1 MITGEGEEQ
10 EKNEPRREKVRVSES
25 GKLTERRKSSSDRLF
40 MLEIKLNLDENL
52 TEPRICAL
60 ELLIAKAKRQINSK
74 NYLYLP
80 SKVTARIFPPIKVRK
95 SPLLDYH
102 RAVERG
108 KHRVAR
114 I

>member
-1 MITGEGEEQ
+1 MTGEKEEQ
-10 EKNEPRREKVRVSES
+10 EKNKPRKEKARVNESRE
-25 GKLTERRKSSSDRLF
+25 LTEKRKGSSDRLF
-40 MLEIKLNLDENL
+40 LLEIDLNLDESL

-60 ELLIAKAKRQINSK
+60 ELLSAKVKRQISSK

-95 SPLLDYH
+95 SLPLDHHRVVEHGKH
-102 RAVERG
+102 RAV
-108 KHRVAR
+108 R

>member
-1 MITGEGEEQ
+1 MTGEGG
-10 EKNEPRREKVRVSES
+10 EKEKSKPKKEKARVSE
-25 GKLTERRKSSSDRLF
+25 GRELIEKRKGSSDRLF
-40 MLEIKLNLDENL
+40 VLEVDLNLDESL

-60 ELLIAKAKRQINSK
+60 ELLSAKVKRQISFK

-95 SPLLDYH
+95 SSTLDYH

-108 KHRVAR
+108 KHRAAR